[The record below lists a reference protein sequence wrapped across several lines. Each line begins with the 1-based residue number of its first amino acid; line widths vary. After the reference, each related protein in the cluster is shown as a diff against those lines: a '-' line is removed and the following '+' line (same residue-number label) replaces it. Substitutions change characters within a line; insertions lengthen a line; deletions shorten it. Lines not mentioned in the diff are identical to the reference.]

1 MYNTLYS
8 NVLNKSEI
16 IIMSTIT
23 ARIPDDLNEALSK
36 VAKIMERPK
45 TFLIHKAIEQY
56 IKETEQD
63 IKDAEI
69 ALARMNEPNRKF
81 YTSEEI
87 RSFIEANCRE

>member
-1 MYNTLYS
+1 
-8 NVLNKSEI
+8 
-16 IIMSTIT
+16 MSTIT

-56 IKETEQD
+56 IKDTELD
-63 IKDAEI
+63 IEDAEI

-81 YTSEEI
+81 YTSEEMKE
-87 RSFIEANCRE
+87 RLEARYHAENNL

>member
-1 MYNTLYS
+1 
-8 NVLNKSEI
+8 
-16 IIMSTIT
+16 MSTIT

-56 IKETEQD
+56 IKDTELD
-63 IKDAEI
+63 IEDAEI

-81 YTSEEI
+81 YTSEEMKE
-87 RSFIEANCRE
+87 RLEARYHEENNL